1 MNNEFSN
8 VLETIGKM
16 PLVRLNS
23 ITKESK
29 SIIYVKLEFL
39 F

>member
-1 MNNEFSN
+1 MNREFNN
-8 VLETIGKM
+8 VLEAIGKT
-16 PLVRLNS
+16 PLIRLNS